1 MTTLDLEHVEWV
13 RALDVPAGA
22 VIAVKANR
30 RLTVEQAQM
39 VRESVEAVLPGRPVL
54 VLSEGFDIIVVRD
67 EEDTNGTPT

>member
-13 RALDVPAGA
+13 RALDVPDGA

-54 VLSEGFDIIVVRD
+54 VLSEGFDIIVIRD
-67 EEDTNGTPT
+67 EGSEDGTPT